1 VSAFSAVYFREI
13 LILRHRLKRQI
24 AGMAVSPLLYILT
37 FGYAL
42 GGYLR
47 IGENTYLDFL
57 LPGLVAMSSMTQAF
71 GISSEINIS
80 RFYFHTFEEIQA
92 APVGRFAY
100 VFGEIAAGITRVLA
114 ASLVILALGRL
125 FGIRTH
131 CGVYFW
137 LAVVLDGFVFS
148 ALGIAAA
155 LLVKTHAD
163 QSLLSNFIIT
173 PMAFLGGTFFPLERL
188 PEWAQTLLGFL
199 PLTHASR
206 IMRADALGNP
216 IAPSSFLVLAF
227 ACLAALIFAVAVIDR
242 AKD

>member
-13 LILRHRLKRQI
+13 LILKHRLKRQI

-42 GGYLR
+42 GDYLR
-47 IGENTYLDFL
+47 IGENAYLDFL

-71 GISSEINIS
+71 SVSSDINIS
-80 RFYFHTFEEIQA
+80 RFYFHTFEEIQT

-125 FGIRTH
+125 FGIRPR
-131 CGVYFW
+131 CGALFW
-137 LAVVLDGFVFS
+137 LAVVLNGFTFS

-173 PMAFLGGTFFPLERL
+173 PMAFLGGTFFPLEGL

-206 IMRADALGNP
+206 IIRAAALEKP
-216 IAPSSFLVLAF
+216 IAPSSFLVPAL
-227 ACLAALIFAVAVIDR
+227 ACLAALILAVAALDH